1 MLKFSKEVPCEGL
14 TIYSSTN
21 PQRLRPFTISRLL
34 LAVAMSA
41 IAASLHI
48 FGVVS
53 QAAAVSL
60 TMALLS
66 LAALAL
72 LSAVHT
78 EKVTILADFG
88 VQIERLRLLGPTSR
102 LLIEKST
109 VDCVFIHEAMRYV
122 GAHFFLALR
131 VRWSSCILPAS
142 TNCNTLGRC
151 AAPPSSCPCSTTS
164 FPRCPTSW
172 PCSTTYSRWS
182 AGAYSTDGPRTRGL
196 PLFST
201 HLTTRD
207 ECQFFWRSMQR
218 VRYHARAKPQLHT

>member
-21 PQRLRPFTISRLL
+21 PHRLRPFTISRLL

-41 IAASLHI
+41 IATSLHF

-78 EKVTILADFG
+78 EKVSILADFG

-109 VDCVFIHEAMRYV
+109 VDSVFIHEAMRFV

-131 VRWSSCILPAS
+131 VRLSTRILPAS
-142 TNCNTLGRC
+142 TNCNTLNRC

-164 FPRCPTSW
+164 FPRCPTSS

-182 AGAYSTDGPRTRGL
+182 AGACSID
-196 PLFST
+196 
-201 HLTTRD
+201 
-207 ECQFFWRSMQR
+207 
-218 VRYHARAKPQLHT
+218 